1 MSRVLVTYAST
12 HGQTEKI
19 ARRMAEAIEACGQDV
34 DVRPV
39 ADGPDPREF
48 DAVAAGASIHAGKH
62 QGEMTDWIKAHR
74 DALAARPGAFFSVS
88 LTAAEENPEDR
99 EPATRMMREFLADV
113 GWQPE
118 LSATIPGALLYLE
131 YDRFTRT
138 VIRLMMKRGGHP
150 ADTSRDFEYTDWKMV
165 DEFARSLATL
175 AAERGEARTTAEP
188 R

>member
-19 ARRMAEAIEACGQDV
+19 ARRMADAIEACGQAV
-34 DVRPV
+34 EVRPV
-39 ADGPDPREF
+39 ADGPDPSDF

-62 QGEMTDWIKAHR
+62 QAEMTDWVKAHR

-88 LTAAEENPEDR
+88 LTAAEEDPTDR
-99 EPATRMMREFLADV
+99 EPATRMLREFLADV

-118 LSATIPGALLYLE
+118 LSATIPGALRYLE

-150 ADTSRDFEYTDWKMV
+150 DDASRDYEYTDWSSV
-165 DEFARSLATL
+165 DELARSLADL
-175 AAERGEARTTAEP
+175 AVKRAGATAEP